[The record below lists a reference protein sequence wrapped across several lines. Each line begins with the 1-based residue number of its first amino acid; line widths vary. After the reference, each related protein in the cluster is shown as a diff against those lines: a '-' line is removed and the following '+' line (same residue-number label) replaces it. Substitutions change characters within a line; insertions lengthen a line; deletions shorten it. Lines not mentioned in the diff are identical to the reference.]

1 MYLKPSFI
9 KLRFLKMFLV
19 AGLTAL
25 SSQSLAESDV
35 EYWDNAIRTQTD
47 QATEAHKTATNLRG
61 EIEEIKTK
69 REQARRK
76 IKDLDREL
84 QSLQGDLSRIP
95 LSGFPR
101 ITLEEAN
108 KNVEQA
114 ESKYNKVKLNLDEL
128 LKKEPQG
135 RPGEEVNPKTLRP
148 EAKVAYDEANRS
160 LNELRRVQAE
170 RDKVQLSMRQKEKAA
185 DLQAKIDEKQGEL
198 SKMKEADR
206 AVVAGLAE
214 KRRQVSEAEGRLSEL
229 RNDIARLSEIKEQVE
244 REEAEKQEELLA
256 TTPDSQKPQTEKTP
270 AQKNDDLKRDL
281 KKHGKGSKEVQDKF
295 KGMIQSR

>member
-47 QATEAHKTATNLRG
+47 QAIGEHETATNLGR
-61 EIEEIKTK
+61 EVEEMKT
-69 REQARRK
+69 RK
-76 IKDLDREL
+76 ESVRKDIKDLEGKL
-84 QSLQGDLSRIP
+84 QSLQRELDSVQ

-108 KNVEQA
+108 KNVEQV
-114 ESKYNKVKLNLDEL
+114 ESKYNKARLDLDEL
-128 LKKEPQG
+128 LKQEPKG
-135 RPGEEVNPKTLRP
+135 RPGEAVDPKTLKP
-148 EAKVAYDEANRS
+148 EAKVAYAEANRS

-206 AVVAGLAE
+206 AEVAGLAE